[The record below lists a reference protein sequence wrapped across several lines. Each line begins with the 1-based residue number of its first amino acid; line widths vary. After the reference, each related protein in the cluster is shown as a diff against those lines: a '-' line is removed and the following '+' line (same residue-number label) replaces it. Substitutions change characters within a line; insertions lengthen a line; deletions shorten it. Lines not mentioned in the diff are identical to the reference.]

1 MAAGPLA
8 IHEIGR
14 YDSTRRVPAIMYG
27 FNGTGRVPTTIK
39 EKKMAKITMFKG
51 YQGEPPIPKP
61 AHQVQANV
69 VTVQDGV
76 PVKYSGCDG
85 IGVRVVHPAN
95 PNAPAQ
101 NLGLV
106 IFFVPPHVVLEP
118 GSHHTE
124 ECYVILKGKGVM
136 TLAGEKVPVEAG
148 TFIHLPPWCEHGIEN
163 TGDESMEVLICTSP
177 PNP

>member
-1 MAAGPLA
+1 M
-8 IHEIGR
+8 
-14 YDSTRRVPAIMYG
+14 
-27 FNGTGRVPTTIK
+27 
-39 EKKMAKITMFKG
+39 
-51 YQGEPPIPKP
+51 
-61 AHQVQANV
+61 QANV

-76 PVKYSGCDG
+76 PVRYSGCDG

-106 IFFVPPHVVLEP
+106 MFFVPPHVVLEP